1 MPASVKQVAGIIG
14 VVGRTNAGKSTLVNR
29 IIGEKVSIVSP
40 VVQTTRA
47 VIRGVLTDERG
58 QLVLLDTPGLHK
70 SRNLLTTTMNKRAR
84 AAADGVDALLLVV
97 DGSQSPQLED
107 EGWMRRLTR
116 ASVPLIIALNKS
128 DKASKAAEFKAMW
141 EKVGAE
147 EAEANAKAEAKSAE
161 KANAK
166 AEAKD
171 AENAGARD
179 AEKSARKHAAASAAA
194 RNAAAPSAP
203 LWFAISAAT
212 GSGVDSLAE
221 KLFALLPAGEPLFDE
236 ETLSDYPRKLAVADV
251 IRECFFL
258 SLKDEL
264 PHSIGVIVESIKDD
278 EGAAKA
284 EVEAQILVK
293 RQSHKGIV
301 IGSGG
306 RGIKGFQNKSGKE
319 LSDFFGKPVSVA
331 LRVKVEPGWDE
342 NQLILRKMGYL

>member
-1 MPASVKQVAGIIG
+1 MKMSTSGIIG

-47 VIRGVLTDERG
+47 VIRGILTEERG

-97 DGSQSPQLED
+97 DGSQTPQLED
-107 EGWMRRLTR
+107 DGWMRRLTR
-116 ASVPLIIALNKS
+116 ANAPCIIALNKS
-128 DKASKAAEFKAMW
+128 DKGSKAAEFKALW
-141 EKVGAE
+141 EKICAE
-147 EAEANAKAEAKSAE
+147 ESVANEAKAKAIAAKQAAKAAEAKAPQSAPTE
-161 KANAK
+161 PQPPTP
-166 AEAKD
+166 E
-171 AENAGARD
+171 
-179 AEKSARKHAAASAAA
+179 
-194 RNAAAPSAP
+194 P
-203 LWFAISAAT
+203 LWFALSAAN
-212 GSGVDSLAE
+212 GNGVDELTE
-221 KLFALLPAGEPLFDE
+221 KLFSLLPAGEPLFDE

-264 PHSIGVIVESIKDD
+264 PHSIGVIVESIHDSAD
-278 EGAAKA
+278 APKA

-306 RGIKGFQNKSGKE
+306 RGIKGFQSASGKE
-319 LSDFFGKPVSVA
+319 LADFFGKPVTVK